1 MPQTVA
7 TSSVGPSRFRP
18 GSTTSRQ
25 EKEAGAQ
32 AIEVSSTTATVDV
45 FVEDVTRCR
54 TVHEARQYVVKTT
67 EESLSSDGKSAQWWL
82 GGLGAISAVAG
93 GVALAAPCNQRIE
106 GPVQAGRPCTDDELS
121 ERNAI
126 GYAFMG
132 LGAALL
138 VNVAINGLRVAG
150 TTEEEVPAAPAVRM
164 GEWKECA
171 RSPAAGVP
179 VTFKSPDG
187 WVVRQTTTDQDG
199 RATLEL
205 EDVAPRPEFAEDA
218 LVRVY
223 VKDEEVGDARLKNAA
238 LLRASEAARTEMLAE
253 AARAAERSRLEA
265 ERAEELER
273 QRRME
278 TERQEKAELARRKNV
293 VLQFAKAISVRKDYF
308 RASHVKECAN
318 RVGEPV
324 SCTSAAAFKVTLQ
337 TELVDVRVR
346 VENSSDT
353 PIGCVLG
360 TGSFVCDEGAVPP
373 GSAALLE
380 CHAGPERSA
389 GLSELDAAIADLFIS
404 LSGMS
409 VEGWNVLCV
418 RDAGGD
424 EVGRVQSLN
433 GAPAAFLLG
442 PTGREVLR
450 CEKGASWRCAEP

>member
-7 TSSVGPSRFRP
+7 TSSVGPSRLRP

-32 AIEVSSTTATVDV
+32 AIEVSGTTATVDV

-67 EESLSSDGKSAQWWL
+67 EESLSPDGKSAQWWL
-82 GGLGAISAVAG
+82 GGLGATSGVAG

-106 GPVQAGRPCTDDELS
+106 GPVQAGRPCTDDEVS

-126 GYAFMG
+126 GYAFIG

-150 TTEEEVPAAPAVRM
+150 TAEEEVPVAPAVRM
-164 GEWKECA
+164 GKWKECA
-171 RSPAAGVP
+171 RAPAAGVP

-187 WVVRQTTTDQDG
+187 WVVRQTTTDRDG

-223 VKDEEVGDARLKNAA
+223 VRDEEVGDARLKNAA

-278 TERQEKAELARRKNV
+278 TERQEKAELARMEKV
-293 VLQFAKAISVRKDYF
+293 VRRFAEAIAVPEREFKHGDTTT
-308 RASHVKECAN
+308 CTN
-318 RVGEPV
+318 RVHFRVGCA
-324 SCTSAAAFKVTLQ
+324 SDAAYHSD
-337 TELVDVRVR
+337 TEYWTRAT
-346 VENSSDT
+346 VENRGDT
-353 PIGCVLG
+353 EAECKLAF
-360 TGSFVCDEGAVPP
+360 GSWVRAEATVPP
-373 GSAALLE
+373 GATVRLHTRPNMNLLPVDM
-380 CHAGPERSA
+380 GVDPE
-389 GLSELDAAIADLFIS
+389 F
-404 LSGMS
+404 M
-409 VEGWNVLCV
+409 VLCS
-418 RDAGGD
+418 RRSD
-424 EVGRVQSLN
+424 EDL
-433 GAPAAFLLG
+433 
-442 PTGREVLR
+442 VLR
-450 CEKGASWRCAEP
+450 LQLMDGTISALYMTRAGEDYKPRLRCDKSGSTWRCAKP